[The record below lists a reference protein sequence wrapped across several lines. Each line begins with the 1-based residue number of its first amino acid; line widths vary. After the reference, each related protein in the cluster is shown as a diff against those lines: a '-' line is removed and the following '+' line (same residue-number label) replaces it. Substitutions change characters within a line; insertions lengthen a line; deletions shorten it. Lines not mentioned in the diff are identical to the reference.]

1 MGLADNFS
9 GLSKGAKI
17 VLVILGLALG
27 AYALGILGLI
37 VMGVLANTVTN
48 GSISVSN
55 ETTTAV
61 TTQLTAFNSLVT
73 TLLNPFTTIGAL
85 VIVAVLIAIFFKG
98 KMPGSTSG
106 VN

>member
-1 MGLADNFS
+1 MGLADSFN

-17 VLVILGLALG
+17 VVVILGLALG

-37 VMGVLANTVTN
+37 VMGVLANTVTG
-48 GSISVSN
+48 GSISVPAS
-55 ETTTAV
+55 TSTAV

-98 KMPGSTSG
+98 RMPGSTSG